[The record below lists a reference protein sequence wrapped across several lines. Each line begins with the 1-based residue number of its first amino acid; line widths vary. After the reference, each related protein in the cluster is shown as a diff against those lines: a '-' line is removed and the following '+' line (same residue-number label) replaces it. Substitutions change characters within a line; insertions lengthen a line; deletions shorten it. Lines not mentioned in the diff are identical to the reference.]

1 MNSKQKKEWH
11 VKLRVSPEEEQK
23 IKKDA
28 IDYEM
33 KVAEYIKFK
42 ALTEFPALIRG
53 KQQ

>member
-1 MNSKQKKEWH
+1 MNSRLIKEWH
-11 VKLRVSPEEEQK
+11 VKLKVSREEEQK

-42 ALTEFPALIRG
+42 VLTEFPAPNRG
-53 KQQ
+53 KQR

>member
-1 MNSKQKKEWH
+1 MKNKSVKEWH
-11 VKLRVSPEEEQK
+11 VKLKLSLEEEQK

-42 ALTEFPALIRG
+42 ALTEFPAAIPG
-53 KQQ
+53 KS

>member
-1 MNSKQKKEWH
+1 MNYRGKKEWH
-11 VKLRVSPEEEQK
+11 IKLKVSPEEEQK

-42 ALTEFPALIRG
+42 VLTEFPAPNRG
-53 KQQ
+53 KYK